1 MFVCSKVIKD
11 VAADATMNMAANHAI
26 ITTDIAMV
34 VENIVHENKN
44 KTFESDV
51 ITDMAEDA
59 VDNEVGQSGVEN
71 DDKHAAG
78 DEIIAIADENV
89 IEHVSHTTTYR

>member
-1 MFVCSKVIKD
+1 MFVYSKVIKD
-11 VAADATMNMAANHAI
+11 VAADATLNMAANHAI
-26 ITTDIAMV
+26 ITTDIATV

-59 VDNEVGQSGVEN
+59 VDDEVGQSGVEN
-71 DDKHAAG
+71 DDKHVAG
-78 DEIIAIADENV
+78 DEIIAITDENV